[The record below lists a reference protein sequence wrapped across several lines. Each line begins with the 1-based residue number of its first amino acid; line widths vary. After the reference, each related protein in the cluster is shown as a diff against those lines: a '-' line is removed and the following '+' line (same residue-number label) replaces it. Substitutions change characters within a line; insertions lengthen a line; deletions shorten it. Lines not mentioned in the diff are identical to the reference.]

1 MLKKLGVWQP
11 QNPCT
16 ALHGALGS
24 ATFSHGRW
32 YFHENF
38 PSKSRDREFGK
49 IIEEKTRCTTLNL
62 EKITQRYVTW
72 TMCFAESSCVF
83 QASELTKRHSN
94 NQFVLF
100 VLATKDNHEFHTNFN
115 KFISMHLKRSGAAM
129 FAENCRMVC
138 YCSDIK
144 LLNKK
149 DLLYSGCPEAQ
160 SLVLLKST
168 CENKN

>member
-1 MLKKLGVWQP
+1 MFDNLKI
-11 QNPCT
+11 PCT

-38 PSKSRDREFGK
+38 PSKSRGREFGK

-115 KFISMHLKRSGAAM
+115 KFISIHLKRSGAAM